1 MLKKIV
7 IVLISFNSIGF
18 YAQEGGLFEVDNIL
32 KIKILYNPQEI
43 NNDRDTNA
51 HYHDALL
58 SLYKENGEY
67 ENFKVGIKT
76 RGLYR
81 LKRNNCFFPPLRIKF
96 NEKETAG
103 TIFSYYSKIK
113 LVLPCQK
120 NDRFEQYVLLEYL
133 AYKIYNLITEYSFR
147 VRLVKL
153 ILVDITNKK
162 PTFEKYAFIIEPT
175 KLLEKRNNSKEL
187 DIKNIHPDNTDY
199 TLINQMSL
207 FQYLIGNTDWSVKAL
222 HNIKLLWRDSLQK
235 PVAVPFDFDFSGL
248 VNAPYALPA
257 ESLPINSVKERYYNG
272 YARKLNEL
280 EANLLIFKE
289 KKEDI
294 YHLVHSIEGLEKK
307 YIDETLEYFDQFYLI
322 ADHPE
327 KIQHEFILKCRK
339 E

>member
-1 MLKKIV
+1 
-7 IVLISFNSIGF
+7 
-18 YAQEGGLFEVDNIL
+18 
-32 KIKILYNPQEI
+32 
-43 NNDRDTNA
+43 
-51 HYHDALL
+51 
-58 SLYKENGEY
+58 
-67 ENFKVGIKT
+67 
-76 RGLYR
+76 
-81 LKRNNCFFPPLRIKF
+81 
-96 NEKETAG
+96 
-103 TIFSYYSKIK
+103 
-113 LVLPCQK
+113 
-120 NDRFEQYVLLEYL
+120 
-133 AYKIYNLITEYSFR
+133 
-147 VRLVKL
+147 
-153 ILVDITNKK
+153 
-162 PTFEKYAFIIEPT
+162 
-175 KLLEKRNNSKEL
+175 
-187 DIKNIHPDNTDY
+187 
-199 TLINQMSL
+199 MSL

-257 ESLPINSVKERYYNG
+257 ESLPINLVKERYYNG

-327 KIQHEFILKCRK
+327 KIQHEFIEKCRK